1 MSIQMASK
9 PIRLAISKRDGSVR
23 CKVRPKAGSPARTLP
38 STRLVFILI
47 PAADSTPKLCRHRSY
62 FSDGIDRDTIHAA
75 LAYAPT
81 RTISMPKLA
90 ANNLASQRELAYRS
104 LRRLLVLQQVEPGQR
119 LREPQWAERLRVHR
133 TALREAFARL
143 EAEGMIERG
152 ERTGYFVPVLT
163 VEDYAEVAKLRLALE
178 CLAIEEVC
186 AAAAPSLAALEQACE
201 EFARLL
207 QGGYS
212 LGAIEAD
219 RRFHEALIDAA
230 RMRR

>member
-1 MSIQMASK
+1 
-9 PIRLAISKRDGSVR
+9 
-23 CKVRPKAGSPARTLP
+23 
-38 STRLVFILI
+38 
-47 PAADSTPKLCRHRSY
+47 
-62 FSDGIDRDTIHAA
+62 
-75 LAYAPT
+75 
-81 RTISMPKLA
+81 
-90 ANNLASQRELAYRS
+90 
-104 LRRLLVLQQVEPGQR
+104 VLQQIEPGQR

-152 ERTGYFVPVLT
+152 ERTGYFVPALT

-186 AAAAPSLAALEQACE
+186 AAAPSLAPLELACE

-230 RMRR
+230 RMRRLSNLYQRAPLPLIHGDTEDPERWREACVRTLAEHRQILDALAARDVDEAKRVLRAHLTHMPILPVCH

>member
-1 MSIQMASK
+1 
-9 PIRLAISKRDGSVR
+9 
-23 CKVRPKAGSPARTLP
+23 
-38 STRLVFILI
+38 
-47 PAADSTPKLCRHRSY
+47 
-62 FSDGIDRDTIHAA
+62 
-75 LAYAPT
+75 
-81 RTISMPKLA
+81 MPKLA

-104 LRRLLVLQQVEPGQR
+104 LRRLLVLQQIEPGQR

-152 ERTGYFVPVLT
+152 ERTGYFVPALT

-186 AAAAPSLAALEQACE
+186 TAAAPSLGAMEQACD
-201 EFARLL
+201 EFARLTE
-207 QGGYS
+207 GGYS

-230 RMRR
+230 GMRRLSNLYHRAPLPLIHGDTENPARWREACMRTLDEHRQILAALHARDGDKAKRVLRAHLTHMPILPVCH